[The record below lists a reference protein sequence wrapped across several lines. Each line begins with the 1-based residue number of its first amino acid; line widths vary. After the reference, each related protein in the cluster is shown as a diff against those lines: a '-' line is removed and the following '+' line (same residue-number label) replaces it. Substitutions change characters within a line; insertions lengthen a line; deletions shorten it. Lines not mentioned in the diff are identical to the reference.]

1 MRARFCWLIRDV
13 CIVSVK
19 ISHGGANCADY
30 LTGNLHK
37 RIEDVKAS
45 DVDDVILQ
53 FRNVGG

>member
-1 MRARFCWLIRDV
+1 MY